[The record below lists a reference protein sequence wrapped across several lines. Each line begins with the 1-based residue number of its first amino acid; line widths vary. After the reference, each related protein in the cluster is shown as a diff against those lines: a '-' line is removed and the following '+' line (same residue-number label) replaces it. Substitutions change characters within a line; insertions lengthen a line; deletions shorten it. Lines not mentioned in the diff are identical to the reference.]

1 MMCAQQ
7 AMVGHAAFSSAP
19 TPLYDDYHDGGLAEY
34 LRVPHWLID
43 PLPDTISFDVAAKV
57 PDLANAVRILKSAS
71 LPTGSTVVVTAA
83 TGTMGTATVKLARHF
98 GVARLIL
105 VGRNLDRLRAL
116 EDLADGIA
124 TDLISIGELPENWAT
139 TGGLTAA
146 LRHLAPNRAHAVID
160 FIPEGPATGQAMAAL
175 ATGGTLAHMGGNAT
189 PLPLPPITL
198 MVNCWR
204 FVGIRASTRNDA
216 LEVLNLLETG
226 ALNADELITQ
236 RYPLADAVSAVDTM
250 LRRAA
255 PLWMTVV
262 NP

>member
-71 LPTGSTVVVTAA
+71 LPIGSTVVVTAA

-139 TGGLTAA
+139 T
-146 LRHLAPNRAHAVID
+146 V
-160 FIPEGPATGQAMAAL
+160 
-175 ATGGTLAHMGGNAT
+175 
-189 PLPLPPITL
+189 LP
-198 MVNCWR
+198 
-204 FVGIRASTRNDA
+204 
-216 LEVLNLLETG
+216 
-226 ALNADELITQ
+226 Q
-236 RYPLADAVSAVDTM
+236 R
-250 LRRAA
+250 
-255 PLWMTVV
+255 
-262 NP
+262 